1 MIIWYVIIWSYD
13 HRKQC
18 HTCLPC
24 LQATSSKLWKR
35 PWLDFSQRPLPSP
48 SVRWTFAF
56 IICLHHLSL
65 SFALSWKPENLYPF
79 ALKCIIKLALSC
91 KPAWRSTWPTCES
104 GSGLKRQRRHRDND
118 FKPRVS
124 SATLKPKLF
133 WWMRL
138 VKHIVQQIYKQIAN
152 NLLKEMPT
160 MPSWFQL

>member
-48 SVRWTFAF
+48 SVRWRFAF
-56 IICLHHLSL
+56 FICLHHLSL
-65 SFALSWKPENLYPF
+65 SF
-79 ALKCIIKLALSC
+79 ALSC

-124 SATLKPKLF
+124 SASTILKPN
-133 WWMRL
+133 WWMHL
-138 VKHIVQQIYKQIAN
+138 VKQVCSAHKQVAK
-152 NLLKEMPT
+152 NLLQEMPT